1 MDSQQITSNLM
12 SMKECS
18 PMMVFAIYVVVSAVT
33 LYMTRKNLKKLN
45 DDMVD
50 NLYSLYSWN
59 EIKYILVM
67 GVVLYGLCQYK
78 QNTLAWV
85 SLSVPLFYLVFK
97 NMYVYS
103 YIFNAQ
109 QIEPPSPP
117 VKPAPKEMKVQQD
130 FVKQQQEVQKAQ
142 AQQQH
147 LQQQKLQQQIQQ
159 NYNPPVNKEIG
170 GLTPPLNSYD
180 PSNGSLAMF

>member
-1 MDSQQITSNLM
+1 MDSQQVSSDLM

-18 PMMVFAIYVVVSAVT
+18 PMMVFAIYVIVSGIT
-33 LYMTRKNLKKLN
+33 LYMTRNNLKKLN
-45 DDMVD
+45 DDMID

-78 QNTLAWV
+78 QDTLAWV

-97 NMYVYS
+97 NMYIYS

-109 QIEPPSPP
+109 QIEPPPVP
-117 VKPAPKEMKVQQD
+117 VKKESKEREVTQN
-130 FVKQQQEVQKAQ
+130 FVKQQQEIQKAQ

-147 LQQQKLQQQIQQ
+147 LQQQKLQQQMQQ
-159 NYNPPVNKEIG
+159 NYAPPVNKEIG
-170 GLTPPLNSYD
+170 GLSPPLNSYD

>member
-1 MDSQQITSNLM
+1 
-12 SMKECS
+12 
-18 PMMVFAIYVVVSAVT
+18 
-33 LYMTRKNLKKLN
+33 
-45 DDMVD
+45 
-50 NLYSLYSWN
+50 
-59 EIKYILVM
+59 
-67 GVVLYGLCQYK
+67 
-78 QNTLAWV
+78 
-85 SLSVPLFYLVFK
+85 
-97 NMYVYS
+97 
-103 YIFNAQ
+103 
-109 QIEPPSPP
+109 
-117 VKPAPKEMKVQQD
+117 MKVTQN